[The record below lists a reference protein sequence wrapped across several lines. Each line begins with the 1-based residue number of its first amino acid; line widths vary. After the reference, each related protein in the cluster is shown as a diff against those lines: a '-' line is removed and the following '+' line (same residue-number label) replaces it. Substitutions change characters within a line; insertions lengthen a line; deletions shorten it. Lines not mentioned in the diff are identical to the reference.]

1 MTMAESRAL
10 PIVTLLA
17 REEVALGTM
26 SFRFS
31 KPDGFEYR
39 AGQFAEYTLLNPTG
53 TDAEANT
60 HCFSL
65 SSAPYE
71 PFLMSTTRMRDTAFK
86 RALRDLPIGTELQLD
101 APFGLFTLNNVTQR
115 PAVFLTGGIGITPV
129 RSMVLQ
135 ALHDNTEQDITVFYS
150 NRRPE
155 EAAFLDEFTQLA
167 DSNARLTLVA
177 TITAPDTSE
186 QEWDGEIGHITAAML
201 SKYLDELSSP
211 IFYPCG
217 PVTMVKSIQAALV
230 AAGVDENDIRTE
242 EFTGY

>member
-1 MTMAESRAL
+1 MADPASRR
-10 PIVTLLA
+10 PTVTLLA
-17 REEVALGTM
+17 KEEVAMGTM

-39 AGQFAEYTLLNPTG
+39 AGQFAEYTLLDPAG
-53 TDAEANT
+53 TDAEDNT
-60 HCFSL
+60 HRFSL

-86 RALRDLPIGTELQLD
+86 RTLGNSPIGTELQLD
-101 APFGLFTLNNVTQR
+101 APYGLFTLNNATQR

-155 EAAFLDEFTQLA
+155 EAAFLDEFAQLA
-167 DSNARLTLVA
+167 DGNAKLTLVA
-177 TITAPDTSE
+177 TITAPDASE
-186 QEWDGEIGHITAAML
+186 QEWDGEMGHITAAML
-201 SKYLDELSSP
+201 SKYLDDLSSP

-217 PVTMVKSIQAALV
+217 PVSMVKSIEGALV